1 MKKISV
7 VTICYNE
14 EGIIR
19 EYYEEVVK
27 ALAVLV
33 NPYTFEIII
42 ADNASTDQT
51 PQILRDIAAQD
62 KNFKVIFNA
71 RNFGVNRSG
80 NNAFI
85 QATGDAAILMVSDL
99 QDPPSLIPE
108 FIEKW
113 EQGYKV
119 VMAVKNQSK
128 ESPLI
133 YFLRSLY
140 YVTLE
145 KMSEV
150 KPIQHFTGFGL
161 YDKQILDIYK
171 NLDDPR
177 PYFRGLIS
185 DIGLAIDLVVG
196 GRGVRRQQRRRRH
209 ELPRLAVAALRD
221 AERDPGELQRVCAV
235 G

>member
-14 EGIIR
+14 DSIIR
-19 EYYEEVVK
+19 EYYDEVMK
-27 ALAVLV
+27 IFKTLADR
-33 NPYTFEIII
+33 YTYEIII

-51 PQILRDIAAQD
+51 QQILREIALQD
-62 KNFKVIFNA
+62 KNFKVILNS

-85 QATGDAAILMVSDL
+85 QATGDAVILMVSDL

-113 EQGYKV
+113 EQGNKV

-128 ESPLI
+128 DSGLM

-140 YVTLE
+140 YITLD
-145 KMSEV
+145 KMSDV
-150 KPIQHFTGFGL
+150 KLIQHFTGFGL
-161 YDKQILDIYK
+161 YDKQILEIYK
-171 NLDDPR
+171 NLNDPR

-185 DIGLAIDLVVG
+185 DIGFPPAIVYFT
-196 GRGVRRQQRRRRH
+196 QPKRRH
-209 ELPRLAVAALRD
+209 
-221 AERDPGELQRVCAV
+221 GKS
-235 G
+235 